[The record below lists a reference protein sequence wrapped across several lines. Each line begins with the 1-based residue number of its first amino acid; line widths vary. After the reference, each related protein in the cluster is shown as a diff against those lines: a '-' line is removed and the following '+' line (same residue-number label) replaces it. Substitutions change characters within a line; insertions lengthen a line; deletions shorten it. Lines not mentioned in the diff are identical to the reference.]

1 MNTRNIQPTN
11 LWTPSGE
18 KEATILSLYN
28 FYDYHFD
35 DGGGKVSYKLIGMEA
50 PEVGMPEVAVEYYSG
65 VVDISAAIIQQWGAS
80 DDVIWTYVSNQ
91 LNLILI

>member
-11 LWTPSGE
+11 LWTPSGV
-18 KEATILSLYN
+18 KQATILSLYN

-50 PEVGMPEVAVEYYSG
+50 PEVDQPEVAVDYYSG
-65 VVDISAAIIQQWGAS
+65 VVDIPAAIIQQWGAS

>member
-1 MNTRNIQPTN
+1 MNTRNIQPTT

-18 KEATILSLYN
+18 KQATILSLYN
-28 FYDYHFD
+28 FSDYHFD

-50 PEVGMPEVAVEYYSG
+50 PEVGQPEVAVDYYSG
-65 VVDISAAIIQQWGAS
+65 VVDIPASIIQQWGAS
-80 DDVIWTYVSNQ
+80 DDVIWNYVSNQ